1 MKVFKLKKRKDLKN
15 AIGRI
20 SLVENPAIELGLVY
34 LSQDKPEQKI
44 FLNEEKRMFY
54 SPVLVPNQKIDR
66 VNNNGEKYQILFDKE
81 TIEMARKDYMSAL
94 TPLQNWNHEH
104 EPNTILEGIKVV
116 DNWIVKDEVHDLSV
130 ALGYKVP
137 VGTWMLGAYVENEE
151 VIKKIK
157 NGTYKGISIEGLF
170 EDFELV
176 EETTNLNTN
185 IMNKIEDKVDQI
197 LTKLKSIM
205 PTGKTNLG
213 MVMIDESTS
222 LYTPGEFDENVMVYT
237 NEEMTEPA
245 NGTFSANG
253 VKMTI
258 NDGVLVSVEREEDEE
273 LLRKKEE
280 EMKRSTELAEAQA
293 QATLELNQKI
303 ETLSKENLKLKSEIE
318 SLKGLNTELAEVKK
332 SVQENTTLLSKVK
345 EAQVNSVTELSSAP
359 SESAFD
365 LLVKKANNLR

>member
-359 SESAFD
+359 SENAFD